1 MIVGY
6 WKAKIVKHL
15 PISESIMQ
23 LNPVQN
29 CPQGK
34 PDPRAVRLLSQAVI
48 VDGE

>member
-1 MIVGY
+1 M
-6 WKAKIVKHL
+6 HL
-15 PISESIMQ
+15 RLPARRWQ

-48 VDGE
+48 VDDE